1 MSQSLPQM
9 TRVYQNHHL
18 DSTRWDSFAPRED
31 DIIIAT
37 SYKSGTTW
45 MQTIVL
51 NLIFGA
57 KDVPSPVETARWLD
71 NRANPLEDVMAHFE
85 AQAHRRVIKTHL
97 PLDGLPFHPDLK
109 YIVVGRDG
117 RDVFMSLWN
126 HYKNYT
132 PEGYAKFNDTPGRV
146 GGPVPE
152 CPDDIRI
159 FWHNWISRGW
169 FEWDTEGYPFWSNFR
184 HTQTWWKFRHL
195 PNILFVHFNDL
206 LKDLRGEVRRI
217 SEFLDMPVT
226 GSLLADVVEAATF
239 STMKKNAEK
248 IYPEAH
254 LGFKG
259 GAQTFINKGTNRRW
273 EGFLGEEEMAL
284 YEDAVARELTLEC
297 ALWLEFGRWQD
308 QRT

>member
-1 MSQSLPQM
+1 MNPSLPQV

-18 DSTRWDSFAPRED
+18 DSLRWNAFTPRED

-51 NLIFGA
+51 NLIFADKAAPNILGT
-57 KDVPSPVETARWLD
+57 SRWLD
-71 NRANPLEDVMAHFE
+71 SRANPIAETIKLFE
-85 AQAHRRVIKTHL
+85 AQQHRRAIKTHL
-97 PLDGLPFHPDLK
+97 PLDGLPFFPDLK

-132 PEGYAKFNDTPGRV
+132 PEGYARFNDAPNRV
-146 GGPVPE
+146 GGPVPQ

-159 FWHNWISRGW
+159 FYHNWIDRGW
-169 FEWDTEGYPFWSNFR
+169 FDWDSEGYPFWSNFR
-184 HTQTWWKFRHL
+184 HTQTWWNFRHL

-206 LKDLRGEVRRI
+206 LKDLNSEVKRI
-217 SEFLDMPVT
+217 ANFLEISVT
-226 GSLLADVVEAATF
+226 GAQLADVVEAATF
-239 STMKKNAEK
+239 KTMKRNADQ
-248 IYPEAH
+248 IYPDAATS
-254 LGFKG
+254 LQG
-259 GAQTFINKGTNRRW
+259 GAQTFINEGTNRRW
-273 EGFLGEEEMAL
+273 ESFLGEEEIQL

-308 QRT
+308 QRG